1 MEHEIVYLDP
11 NELIWYELNNKDH
24 QDEDIGKIADSIQKV
39 GMRNPVEVD
48 ENMVILSWHGRVE
61 ACKLLWLEKI
71 PVIIY
76 KDMTEEQKKLYRH
89 LANRTAD
96 FAKYD
101 KEAIR
106 KEIMEST
113 GEERYT
119 LEKLYEEFKLKIE
132 EIDKDLVEEDEAY
145 EEAVGEDLVV
155 EFGDVFELTDKNMKH
170 ILVCGDSTIDAY
182 YCKWE
187 WNEEWIKA
195 NLLLTDPPYN
205 VNYKG
210 RWKKTSNGIANDNLQ
225 NDNFQFFLDDAYE
238 LIDKHTEKQSS
249 WYTFHGW
256 EREECF
262 KKTVSNYSTI
272 KAQIV
277 WNKTH
282 YNHVGGSYKR
292 KHELCFYSIKWD
304 EQFYWDTIFQADVE
318 EIDWDNVTPE
328 KLKKIIASNQDAEK
342 KWKTTV
348 RTEKKESSAKYIHP
362 TQKPVRLLEKMVLNS
377 SLIGDLVLDTFTGSW
392 STLIACQ
399 KWERNF
405 YWIEMSP
412 GYVQAV
418 LQRRAEYT
426 WRTAKDWKIDGI
438 RCLNREIDFSF
449 INNDN

>member
-1 MEHEIVYLDP
+1 MHEIVEMNP
-11 NELIWYELNNKDH
+11 HELIAYELNNKDH
-24 QDEDIGKIADSIQKV
+24 QDEDIRKIADSIQKC

-48 ENMVILSWHGRVE
+48 ENFVILSWHGRVE
-61 ACKLLWLEKI
+61 ACKLLGIDKI

-76 KDMTEEQKKLYRH
+76 DDMDETQKKLYRH
-89 LANRTAD
+89 MANRTAD

-106 KEIMEST
+106 KEIMESS

-119 LEKLYEEFKLKIE
+119 LEKLYEEFKLKLE
-132 EIDKDLVEEDEAY
+132 DEDRDLVEEDEAY
-145 EEAVGEDLVV
+145 GEVPEDKLVV
-155 EFGDVFELTDKNMKH
+155 QFGDVFELTDGNMKH
-170 ILVCGDSTIDAY
+170 TLVCGDSTIDKY
-182 YCKWE
+182 YGDV
-187 WNEEWIKA
+187 KA

-205 VNYKG
+205 VNYKWRG
-210 RWKKTSNGIANDNLQ
+210 KKTSNGIANDNLK

-238 LIDKHTEKQSS
+238 LIDKHTLKPAS

-262 KKTVSNYSTI
+262 KLTVSKYTDI

-292 KHELCFYSIKWD
+292 KHELCFYSIKGE
-304 EQFYWDTIFQADVE
+304 EQFYGDGIFQADVE
-318 EIDWDNVTPE
+318 EIDRDKITPE
-328 KLKKIIASNQDAEK
+328 KLEKIIKSNREAEK
-342 KWKTTV
+342 HGKTTV
-348 RTEKKESSAKYIHP
+348 RTEKKENSALYIHP
-362 TQKPVRLLEKMVLNS
+362 TQKPVWLLEKMVLNS
-377 SLIGDLVLDTFTGSW
+377 SLIGDTVLDPFTGSG

-405 YWIEMSP
+405 YGIEMSP

-426 WRTAKDWKIDGI
+426 KRVAKDGKVEGI
-438 RCLNREIDFSF
+438 KCLNRYIDFTF
-449 INNDN
+449 INQTE

>member
-1 MEHEIVYLDP
+1 MHEIVEMNP
-11 NELIWYELNNKDH
+11 HELIAYELNNKDH
-24 QDEDIGKIADSIQKV
+24 QDEDIRKIAESIQKC

-48 ENMVILSWHGRVE
+48 ENFVILSWHGRVE
-61 ACKLLWLEKI
+61 ACKLLGIDKI

-76 KDMTEEQKKLYRH
+76 DDMDETQKKLYRH
-89 LANRTAD
+89 MANRTAD

-106 KEIMEST
+106 KEIMESS

-119 LEKLYEEFKLKIE
+119 LEKLYEEFKLKFE
-132 EIDKDLVEEDEAY
+132 EEDKDLVQEDEAPLPVID
-145 EEAVGEDLVV
+145 EKLVV
-155 EFGDVFELTDKNMKH
+155 EFWDVFQLTDKNMTH
-170 ILVCGDSTIDAY
+170 TLVCGDSTIDKY
-182 YCKWE
+182 YGDVM
-187 WNEEWIKA
+187 A

-210 RWKKTSNGIANDNLQ
+210 RGKKTSNWIANDNLK

-238 LIDKHTEKQSS
+238 LIDKHTLKPAN

-262 KKTVSNYSTI
+262 KLTVSKYTDI

-292 KHELCFYSIKWD
+292 KHELCFYSVKW
-304 EQFYWDTIFQADVE
+304 EEKFYGDGIFQADVE
-318 EIDWDNVTPE
+318 EIDWDSITPE
-328 KLKKIIASNQDAEK
+328 KLAQIIKSNKEAEK
-342 KWKTTV
+342 HGKTTV
-348 RTEKKESSAKYIHP
+348 RTEKKENSANYIHP
-362 TQKPVRLLEKMVLNS
+362 TQKPVWLLEKMVLNS
-377 SLIGDLVLDTFTGSW
+377 SLIGDTVLDPFTGSG

-405 YWIEMSP
+405 YGIEMSP
-412 GYVQAV
+412 WYVQAV
-418 LQRRAEYT
+418 LQRRAMYT
-426 WRTAKDWKIDGI
+426 GRVAKDGKVEWMK
-438 RCLNREIDFSF
+438 CLNRDIDFSF
-449 INNDN
+449 INDID